1 MCSQYSAAEFPQRG
15 DNPGN
20 LAGFDPARIAGSRAA
35 RCPTCVGGR
44 PRTQGQ
50 PRQGPTTRPGQSTH

>member
-20 LAGFDPARIAGSRAA
+20 LAGFDPARVAGSRAA
-35 RCPTCVGGR
+35 DSSG
-44 PRTQGQ
+44 
-50 PRQGPTTRPGQSTH
+50 RQGEDLNLPNAALRHEAW